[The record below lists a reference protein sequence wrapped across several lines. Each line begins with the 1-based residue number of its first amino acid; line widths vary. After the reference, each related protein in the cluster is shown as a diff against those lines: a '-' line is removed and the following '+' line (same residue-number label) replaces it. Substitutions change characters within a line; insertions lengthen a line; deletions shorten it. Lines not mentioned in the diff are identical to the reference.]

1 MSGTIQDALYSS
13 LSSLDV
19 SQQQLNVI
27 SNNIANASTPGY
39 VQEDQPT
46 TELISGGVGAGVL
59 AEPIQRLTNAAAAAT
74 ANQANGAQAYSNEM
88 VNILTNYDQ
97 TVGQAS
103 SSSSLPSMISAFS
116 SQLTTLSASPDDATA
131 QSEAV
136 TAAQNVVGTFHSLD
150 TAIDSARQ
158 QADQGVA
165 SDVASVNATL
175 NQLAQNQTSLQQ
187 AAAGGGS
194 IASFQDTQDQL
205 IASLCKELPVKVFQS
220 GNNGIVVTTD
230 QGTTLYD
237 GQVHQLSFTSTPN
250 IPSSMRVDP
259 NTALGQTGGLGTVT
273 VDGQPLAMSQS
284 GSIAAD
290 LQLRDVTL
298 PGFSDQL
305 DALAGNLI
313 QAFQT
318 ADPTVST
325 TNPTGLFTAGGAS
338 VSSTA
343 QTPVAGLAGSIA
355 VNAQVDPTQGGNAA
369 LMQSGMHGTSSSS
382 TASDNSA
389 ILGFVQALQTSQSYP
404 STTGLPTSM
413 TISDA
418 ASQVA
423 GLQQSTLSNWTS
435 LNTDRTTQ
443 AQTATTALSSATG
456 VSVDDQMQRMMIIQN
471 TYAASAQVIQ
481 AASTMLS
488 QLIQAVQAV

>member
-1 MSGTIQDALYSS
+1 MSGTIQDALYTS
-13 LSSLDV
+13 LSSLDTA
-19 SQQQLNVI
+19 QQQLNVI

-46 TELISGGVGAGVL
+46 AQWISGGVGAGVI
-59 AEPIQRLTNAAAAAT
+59 AEPIQRLTNAAAAET

-116 SQLTTLSASPDDATA
+116 NSLTTLSATPDDATA
-131 QSEAV
+131 QSEAE
-136 TAAQNVVGTFHSLD
+136 TAAQNVVDTFHSLD
-150 TAIDSARQ
+150 SAVDSARE
-158 QADQGVA
+158 QADQGIA
-165 SDVASVNATL
+165 SGVASVNATL
-175 NQLAQNQTSLQQ
+175 NQLAQNQTALQQ

-205 IASLCKELPVKVFQS
+205 IASLNNELPVKVFQS

-237 GQVHQLSFTSTPN
+237 GQVHDLSFTPTPN
-250 IPSSMRVDP
+250 IPSNMRVDP

-273 VDGQPLAMSQS
+273 VDGQPLEMSQS

-305 DALAGNLI
+305 DSLAGNLI

-318 ADPTVST
+318 ADPTVSAA
-325 TNPTGLFTAGGAS
+325 NPTGLFTAGGSA

-343 QTPVAGLAGSIA
+343 QTPIAGMAANIA
-355 VNAQVDPTQGGNAA
+355 VNALVDPTQGGNPA
-369 LMQSGMHGTSSSS
+369 LIQSGLYGTPNSS
-382 TASDNSA
+382 TAANNST
-389 ILGFVQALQTSQSYP
+389 ILGFIQALTTPQSYP

-435 LNTDRTTQ
+435 LNTNRTTQ
-443 AQTATTALSSATG
+443 AQTATTALNSATG
-456 VSVDDQMQRMMIIQN
+456 VNVDDQMQRMLIIQN

-488 QLIQAVQAV
+488 QLIQAVQF